1 MYDPYLWL
9 TIIAATGMLSIGAV
23 SLIRDSKTPVNRT
36 FMLLVLSVIGWIV
49 SNYLSNSGDIS
60 YRAALWANY
69 AVFGFSY
76 TVGVLVVQFVTLYT
90 QDKKFTKLYSRIRW
104 LLWAL
109 IPVMA
114 SPLVIKDIYRQGA
127 VYNIVFGPLLAVYAG
142 LLIGSLALGLYILR
156 HSLKRAGHYE
166 KRRIGTMYTVIL
178 ICAPL
183 IILVQFVLP
192 AATGWFGLTNL
203 GVLPIFGVVFG
214 LYYGIARQRLF
225 NVTPS
230 FMRSIVYAVTVG
242 LLTLGYL
249 VVSSAVSTLVLVQ
262 QSRVTHA
269 FVNGGLI
276 LAVLVGYRPLLD
288 LFRRITDKVFLQNS
302 YDPKELYD
310 KLNAQLV
317 STIDLQ
323 KLLVQGGDF
332 LTEAMK
338 LEYMTFLL
346 WSGKPVYREFGS
358 KDKSI
363 SHELQAYLYTHN
375 IFENS
380 QLIITEDVL
389 KSDQKLLTLLEKNNV
404 AAMVRMEFKHG
415 VRIGKWNYVIV
426 GPKRNGY
433 PYSGEDRSTLE
444 TVVNELAL
452 AVQNALQYE
461 EIKAF
466 NATLQEKVEY
476 ATRKLKAS
484 NERLKKLDE
493 TKDDFISMASHQ
505 LRTPLTSVKGYV
517 SMVLDGDAGTVN
529 DGQRKMLNQAFVS
542 AQRMVF
548 LISDL
553 LNLSR
558 LNTGRFVIEAKPI
571 DLRVVISEEL
581 KQLEETAAARGI
593 KLVYKRPETFPTLMF
608 DDMKIRQV
616 VMNFVDNAIY
626 YTPANGTVTIEL
638 HEDDKYVEF
647 RVKDTGIGVPR
658 HEQPH
663 LFTKFYRAQNARQ
676 ARPDGTGL
684 GLFMA
689 KKVIIAQGGVV
700 IFESRE
706 GKGSIFG
713 FHFSKEKLAVFG
725 AGSPGPTGVE
735 ASAAGS

>member
-1 MYDPYLWL
+1 MLDLYLL
-9 TIIAATGMLSIGAV
+9 IDIAAIVALCMLGV
-23 SLIRDSKTPVNRT
+23 VVLIKDRHSRLNRI
-36 FMLLVLSVIGWIV
+36 FVGFVLSVSVWIIANYI
-49 SNYLSNSGDIS
+49 SNDTNNSGSVAVKADYLVFSFS
-60 YRAALWANY
+60 YFAIIFLLWFTLEIVQLKKVNVLFARAHYLLWPIGVAFGTPLLVRGVHLQEKVY
-69 AVFGFSY
+69 AV
-76 TVGVLVVQFVTLYT
+76 Q
-90 QDKKFTKLYSRIRW
+90 
-104 LLWAL
+104 
-109 IPVMA
+109 
-114 SPLVIKDIYRQGA
+114 
-127 VYNIVFGPLLAVYAG
+127 FGPLLPLYAIM
-142 LLIGSLALGLYILR
+142 LIGSMILTVLILRSAIKTTDGNLRARLRSLYI
-156 HSLKRAGHYE
+156 SL
-166 KRRIGTMYTVIL
+166 IL
-178 ICAPL
+178 SLPILLLAQF
-183 IILVQFVLP
+183 IIP
-192 AATGWFGLTNL
+192 AVTGWFGLTNIGVLSTL
-203 GVLPIFGVVFG
+203 GVVYG
-214 LYYGIARQRLF
+214 LYYGVAKHRLF
-225 NVTPS
+225 GLHPTIV
-230 FMRSIVYAVTVG
+230 RSIAYVVTIGVLVLTYSIISYYFSHVY
-242 LLTLGYL
+242 LGEHNAIL
-249 VVSSAVSTLVLVQ
+249 HTAASTL
-262 QSRVTHA
+262 
-269 FVNGGLI
+269 LI
-276 LAVLVGYRPLLD
+276 LIVITAYQPLRAF
-288 LFRRITDKVFLQNS
+288 FR
-302 YDPKELYD
+302 
-310 KLNAQLV
+310 KLTYKFFYQDIYNPQ
-317 STIDLQ
+317 Q
-323 KLLVQGGDF
+323 
-332 LTEAMK
+332 
-338 LEYMTFLL
+338 
-346 WSGKPVYREFGS
+346 
-358 KDKSI
+358 
-363 SHELQAYLYTHN
+363 LYTDLNTVLISSIN
-375 IFENS
+375 IN
-380 QLIITEDVL
+380 
-389 KSDQKLLTLLEKNNV
+389 TLLEKVSELLGHTLNIRHCSIIVESGGNHYMSHSSLHDFPVELVEYIPWGQGIIMINDAMGVEHRALREKCEELDV
-404 AAMVRMEFKHG
+404 ACIAPLSLKTQKQSRTLGYIIFGEK
-415 VRIGKWNYVIV
+415 N
-426 GPKRNGY
+426 NGY
-433 PYSGEDRSTLE
+433 SFNEEDVHIIGIITD
-444 TVVNELAL
+444 ELTIAF
-452 AVQNALQYE
+452 QNALQYE
-461 EIKAF
+461 EIQQF
-466 NATLQEKVEY
+466 NKTLQLKVEE
-476 ATRKLKAS
+476 ATRKLRNS